1 MSAAKGRIGAMPLLD
16 RVRTGQVVVGPF
28 CHGPGEPAA
37 SVEWWQQPCIAF
49 TTFGSW
55 EVRSRRGKGEVTPS
69 AVLVSEGGEHDCR
82 HPGGVDD
89 RMLCVLYLGDID
101 PGPMLLVPQRPAL
114 HSLRKSLVAELRA
127 ADPDRGEVEA
137 LSLALLDMVREAPG
151 SSPGPGKRSRALVGR
166 LRAEADAR
174 YREPGLDLVAQ
185 ALALGMTRTRFVHVF
200 RDVVGVTPH
209 RYVVE
214 LRVSHAARLLRRTP
228 VAVTDI
234 CFDSGFGTMSSFYA
248 AFRGAYGMTPS
259 AYRAGPGAPAAAHFS

>member
-16 RVRTGQVVVGPF
+16 SVRTGQVVVGPF

-114 HSLRKSLVAELRA
+114 HSLRKSLVAQLRA